1 MRLKD
6 LFTVP
11 PGQSVTEKHLRRVLI
26 SSICSILLCMSCLV
40 GTTRAW
46 FTVSIEDTENVIWIG
61 EPNVTMAVDAATVQD
76 EAALSAGIH
85 SVTVNHGNPADP
97 LGKKSTLYV
106 TLTFRYTG
114 GNTAVYT
121 ALTADNGYTSTIE
134 VRNETGAACTM
145 VWEAT
150 WFPPFGIDPAG
161 GVITL
166 TPASLTDT
174 ATPPT
179 TVVTTPA
186 QTETTVPATTEATV
200 PEITE
205 ATVPK
210 TTEATEAATVSTEP
224 DHT

>member
-40 GTTRAW
+40 GTTWAW

-61 EPNVTMAVDAATVQD
+61 EPKVTMTVDAAAVQD
-76 EAALSAGIH
+76 EAALSAGTH
-85 SVTVNHGNPADP
+85 SITVNHGNPADA

-106 TLTFRYTG
+106 TLTFHYTG
-114 GNTAVYT
+114 GSTAVYT
-121 ALTADNGYTSTIE
+121 TLTADTSTIE

-161 GVITL
+161 SVIAL
-166 TPASLTDT
+166 TPVSLTDDVASATT
-174 ATPPT
+174 ALTAPT
-179 TVVTTPA
+179 QA
-186 QTETTVPATTEATV
+186 ETTVPATTETTV
-200 PEITE
+200 PE
-205 ATVPK
+205 
-210 TTEATEAATVSTEP
+210 TTAATEAATVSTEP
-224 DHT
+224 DNT